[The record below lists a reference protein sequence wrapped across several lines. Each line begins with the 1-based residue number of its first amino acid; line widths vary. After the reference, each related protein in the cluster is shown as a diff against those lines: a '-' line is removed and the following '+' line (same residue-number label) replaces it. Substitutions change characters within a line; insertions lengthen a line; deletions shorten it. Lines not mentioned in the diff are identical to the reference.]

1 MCLSLCI
8 KLSHVTPN
16 YEKSLKLLPNYA
28 ENYIEPAPNYAEEKQ
43 RKTPDSVKVETPIGS
58 SI

>member
-1 MCLSLCI
+1 M
-8 KLSHVTPN
+8 K
-16 YEKSLKLLPNYA
+16 KSLELPPNYA
-28 ENYIEPAPNYAEEKQ
+28 EHCIEPAPNYAEEKQ

>member
-1 MCLSLCI
+1 MD
-8 KLSHVTPN
+8 
-16 YEKSLKLLPNYA
+16 KSLKLPPNYA
-28 ENYIEPAPNYAEEKQ
+28 KNYIEPTPNYAEEKQ